1 VWRARTN
8 TPTVDRPFS
17 LTRGGPTYRLW
28 LALARGNWLR
38 LSLLVTA
45 VTWSPIVV
53 LSIVEW
59 RATGK
64 LPSLFVSYSMHV
76 KLLIAIPVLLAAEDV
91 LHMRTGRCIER
102 IMDER
107 WAEPTSKVAA
117 LVAGAERRRDSR
129 IAEIVALVLAL
140 FGSQVVAW
148 GVLQPLGVVRGR
160 GLAAGSASAVWHAVV
175 ALGIYQYLL
184 IRWVWRWWIWTRL
197 LWGLSRLKLRA
208 IATHPDKQG
217 GLGFLAQPTVGFA
230 VVIFAV
236 CSVQASVWADQ
247 VAFAHESV
255 MSYKQEIAALL
266 AFALLVTVGP
276 LVVFIRPL
284 WRARFDAIREYGRL
298 AADHARMFH
307 ARWIMRGERAEL
319 LGSPDVSSL
328 ADMGTSYEVIKDM
341 RPLPFNLYNL
351 IFIALA
357 VLVPMVP
364 LALMQVP
371 LLELL
376 GKLSGVAAGGIPH

>member
-1 VWRARTN
+1 MWRARTN

-28 LALARGNWLR
+28 LVLARGNWLR

-64 LPSLFVSYSMHV
+64 LPSLFVSYSLHI

-117 LVAGAERRRDSR
+117 LVVAPNGGATHASRRSSR
-129 IAEIVALVLAL
+129 WCWRSVEARWSPGGCCSRWASSAAAV
-140 FGSQVVAW
+140 
-148 GVLQPLGVVRGR
+148 
-160 GLAAGSASAVWHAVV
+160 LAAGSASAVWHAVV

-184 IRWVWRWWIWTRL
+184 VRWIWRWWIWTRL

-230 VVIFAV
+230 AVIFAV
-236 CSVQASVWADQ
+236 CTVQASVWADQ
-247 VAFAHESV
+247 WRSPTSPSCRTSKRSRHCWRLRCWSPWARWSCSSGRCGARGSTQ
-255 MSYKQEIAALL
+255 SASTA
-266 AFALLVTVGP
+266 GW
-276 LVVFIRPL
+276 RPT
-284 WRARFDAIREYGRL
+284 
-298 AADHARMFH
+298 ARMFH
-307 ARWIMRGERAEL
+307 ARWIMRGEREEL

-328 ADMGTSYEVIKDM
+328 ADMATSYEVIKDM

-357 VLVPMVP
+357 VLAPMIP

-371 LLELL
+371 LLKLL